1 MFDSRCG
8 LRKCRPVKVGA
19 VEHSCLPA
27 TTFLNAFLTLMAV
40 PPLERSY
47 STSYR
52 FGISS
57 DIAAPSGNRGSYY
70 LGFSGT
76 IVARTA
82 RQADM
87 PSPAPVRVK
96 CAQPLQ
102 DPAGI
107 WICWV
112 LGGARAGSRIDRVFN
127 SCAFLTVQSWQI
139 ASVRIGRFDM
149 HVETNV
155 PLMGGQTFKLV
166 CEQCGSLTV
175 ALPIEA
181 QPDPYSI
188 LKCGRCGSPRGTL
201 QSLRDTSIQAGIRHP
216 V

>member
-1 MFDSRCG
+1 MTFLLRSVRAKNRAARVNHFSSCAG
-8 LRKCRPVKVGA
+8 PPSTGAFQSVGPAGRSCSTAAVASRKCRPVKVGA

-27 TTFLNAFLTLMAV
+27 TTVLNAFLTSMAV
-40 PPLERSY
+40 TPLERSY

-76 IVARTA
+76 IVARTV

-107 WICWV
+107 WICWA
-112 LGGARAGSRIDRVFN
+112 LGGARAGYRIDRVFN
-127 SCAFLTVQSWQI
+127 NCAFFNRAIMADCFS
-139 ASVRIGRFDM
+139 
-149 HVETNV
+149 
-155 PLMGGQTFKLV
+155 
-166 CEQCGSLTV
+166 
-175 ALPIEA
+175 
-181 QPDPYSI
+181 PD
-188 LKCGRCGSPRGTL
+188 R
-201 QSLRDTSIQAGIRHP
+201 
-216 V
+216 